1 MNKTAPTNIE
11 STAFSTQDQIDFANQ
26 VLSVEAAAI
35 NNIKIDDAFLNA
47 VDLIIKQTKDHTGSL
62 VVSGVGKS
70 GLIGTKI
77 SATFASTGTPSHFLH
92 PTEAL
97 HGDLGRIKRGDLVLL
112 LSFGGNTEELVTLAA
127 ILKQDDITTISLTS
141 TTNCDLARLSTI
153 NLTIGKLT
161 EACSL
166 NLAPSASTT
175 ATLALGDAL
184 ALTVSKKLNFGLADF
199 QKMHPGGSLGKQL
212 LPITQAMRFRVGEN
226 FPLVTIGKTIQ
237 QAYQEANDN
246 SDTNKRRAGALL
258 ITDKQGKL
266 AGIFTDADLRRLLL
280 EHGNLALQQPIQSV
294 MTKNPRHLTDAHR
307 VRDAVHMTQEYR
319 IDEIPIVDQDNKP
332 IGLLDVQDLIALK
345 VIDG

>member
-1 MNKTAPTNIE
+1 MNNPTSPKN
-11 STAFSTQDQIDFANQ
+11 QIPLLASQEQIRFARE
-26 VLSVEAAAI
+26 VLSTEAAAI
-35 NNIKIDDAFLNA
+35 GGIEIDDRLVAA
-47 VDLIIKQTKDHTGSL
+47 VELIIAHTRDDRGSV

-97 HGDLGRIKRGDLVLL
+97 HGDLGRIKKGDLVLL
-112 LSFGGNTEELVTLAA
+112 LSYGGNTEELVTLAA
-127 ILKQDDITTISLTS
+127 ILKQDDVATISITG
-141 TTNCDLARLSTI
+141 TVHCDLAKLSTI
-153 NLTIGKLT
+153 NLVIGKMT
-161 EACSL
+161 EACPL

-184 ALTVSKKLNFGLADF
+184 ALTVSKALGFGIQDF

-226 FPLVTIGKTIQ
+226 FSLTPSGQSI
-237 QAYQEANDN
+237 QEAYRLASEQNHAHCRH
-246 SDTNKRRAGALL
+246 SGALL
-258 ITDKQGKL
+258 ITDSDGKL

-280 EHGNLALQQPIQSV
+280 AHGRDALEQPLDGV
-294 MTKNPRHLTDAHR
+294 MTKGPRHLTDTHR
-307 VRDAVHMTQEYR
+307 VADAVHMTQAHR
-319 IDEIPIVDQDNKP
+319 IDEIPIVDQAGRP
-332 IGLLDVQDLIALK
+332 IGLIDVQDLIALK